1 MAYYVILV
9 NRQKCLFFFLSC
21 YNHLMNLPNKLT
33 IIRIIMVPLL
43 LLVWLFP
50 YTAFGIEL
58 PAFKVGFVSLPLLNI
73 IILVIFALA
82 SFTDYLDGNL
92 ARKHN
97 LVTTFGKFVDPIAD
111 KLLVNCMLVLMA
123 YDRMIPVLPVI
134 LMVARDTV
142 VDGCRMLAGGKGIVI
157 AAGFLGKLKT
167 VLQMVTIVLVLLNN
181 LPFELFAFPMSELL
195 IWFTALISLVG
206 GYSYFMQVKDL
217 VFESI

>member
-1 MAYYVILV
+1 
-9 NRQKCLFFFLSC
+9 
-21 YNHLMNLPNKLT
+21 MNLPNKLT

-134 LMVARDTV
+134 LMLARDTV

>member
-1 MAYYVILV
+1 M
-9 NRQKCLFFFLSC
+9 
-21 YNHLMNLPNKLT
+21 
-33 IIRIIMVPLL
+33 
-43 LLVWLFP
+43 
-50 YTAFGIEL
+50 
-58 PAFKVGFVSLPLLNI
+58 
-73 IILVIFALA
+73 A

-92 ARKHN
+92 ALKHN

-134 LMVARDTV
+134 LMLARDTV